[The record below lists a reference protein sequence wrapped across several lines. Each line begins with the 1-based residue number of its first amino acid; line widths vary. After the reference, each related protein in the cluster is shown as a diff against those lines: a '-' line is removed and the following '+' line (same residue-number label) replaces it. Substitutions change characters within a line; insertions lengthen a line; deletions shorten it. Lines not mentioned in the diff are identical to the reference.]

1 MSIVANTAQA
11 FNNIIMD
18 TKEVIAKQLGL
29 GVEQLKDEANFMSDL
44 GTDSLEIV
52 ELIMVLED
60 EFEIDIPDED
70 AEKLLAVGDVVNYIN
85 DNG

>member
-1 MSIVANTAQA
+1 
-11 FNNIIMD
+11 MD
-18 TKEVIAKQLGL
+18 IKGVIAKQLNL
-29 GVEQLKDEANFMSDL
+29 KVEQLKDEATFMGDL

>member
-1 MSIVANTAQA
+1 
-11 FNNIIMD
+11 MD

-29 GVEQLKDEANFMSDL
+29 GVEQLEDEATFMGDL

>member
-1 MSIVANTAQA
+1 
-11 FNNIIMD
+11 MD
-18 TKEVIAKQLGL
+18 TKDVIAKQLGL
-29 GVEQLKDEANFMSDL
+29 GVEQLKDEATFMGDL

>member
-1 MSIVANTAQA
+1 MSIVANIALT

-18 TKEVIAKQLGL
+18 IKSFIAKQLNL
-29 GVEQLKDEANFMSDL
+29 RVEQLKDEATFMSDL
-44 GTDSLEIV
+44 GTDSLEII
-52 ELIMVLED
+52 ELVMALED
-60 EFEIDIPDED
+60 EFDIVIPDED

>member
-1 MSIVANTAQA
+1 
-11 FNNIIMD
+11 MD

>member
-1 MSIVANTAQA
+1 
-11 FNNIIMD
+11 MD

-29 GVEQLKDEANFMSDL
+29 GVEQLKDEATFMGDL

>member
-1 MSIVANTAQA
+1 VSIVANTAQA

>member
-1 MSIVANTAQA
+1 M
-11 FNNIIMD
+11 NI
-18 TKEVIAKQLGL
+18 KEVIAKELGL
-29 GVEQLKDEANFMSDL
+29 EVEQLKDEATFMGDL